1 MNKSELIKIANNRLL
16 TVTSRPDIVMCKGQG
31 MYLYDTEG
39 NCYLDFIGGWA
50 VNCLGHSP
58 RVIADVLAEQSRT
71 LINASPS
78 FYNLPML
85 EYAALLTEQCCL
97 DRVFFASTGAEANE
111 GAIKLA
117 RKYGQVFKNGAFEI
131 ITTQYSFHGRT
142 LATMAATGKQQ
153 WEPMFEPKAGGFRK
167 AVFNDLDSVKQMIS
181 DKTCAIMIEP
191 VQGEGGVNVAATEF
205 VRGLRQL
212 CDQENILLIL
222 DEIQTGLGRTGKLF
236 CYEHYGVEPDIMT
249 LGKGIGGGYPLA
261 ALLAKER
268 LNIFETGEQGG
279 TYTGQ
284 PLAMAV
290 GLAVLK
296 EILGQGLV
304 EHSRK
309 MGELLMAMLTELSSH
324 YEIENIRGMGL
335 LVAFDLTKTKGQDFV
350 TKCLQDRLLINSPK
364 ERSIRLMPPLVV
376 NEIELE
382 ELVVVLKKN
391 LAGSSRLG

>member
-1 MNKSELIKIANNRLL
+1 MNKSELIKIANSRLL

-31 MYLYDTEG
+31 MYLYDTED